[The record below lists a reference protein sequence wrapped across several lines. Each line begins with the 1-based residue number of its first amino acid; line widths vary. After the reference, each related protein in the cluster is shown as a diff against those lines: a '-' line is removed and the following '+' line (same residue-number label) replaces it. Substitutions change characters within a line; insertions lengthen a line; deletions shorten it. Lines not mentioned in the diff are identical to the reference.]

1 MVVTKGTKEQ
11 EFASVVFL
19 KWFTDVERN
28 IEFGSTSGYIP
39 VKKEANKKETLDSV
53 IQEKNLEISTKE
65 YDTLLTAYEMVGSS
79 KLYTNK
85 AFDGGANARKV
96 LEYNLSD
103 KAAADREQVVTL
115 LGEGKTL
122 DEAAGGFISEEAFD
136 GWFQE
141 VKQKLESSVAVSKGE
156 EAKQ

>member
-1 MVVTKGTKEQ
+1 MATMKERHKIPHFQ
-11 EFASVVFL
+11 Y
-19 KWFTDVERN
+19 
-28 IEFGSTSGYIP
+28 SGGIWYC
-39 VKKEANKKETLDSV
+39 
-53 IQEKNLEISTKE
+53 
-65 YDTLLTAYEMVGSS
+65 YR
-79 KLYTNK
+79 